1 VTFRDPRICFLRPEP
16 GGEGAFQALR
26 RLSFLLGDSG
36 MKITQIKTFPI
47 LLGSRPYLFV
57 KVETDEGIYGLG
69 EFGLTWK
76 EKAGIGAIEHI
87 TPDLLGKDPLNTE
100 RIWQELFRGYFF
112 PGGRINMAAQSAIDI
127 ALWDI
132 KGKALGQPVC
142 MLLGGRLRDK
152 VACYT
157 GIGGATPEQTAES
170 ARRKV
175 AQGWKYLRMAVIE
188 RGQVLEPPTAV
199 RDSVAHF
206 AAAREAV
213 GPEPHICIDIHTR
226 LDTPDTIRL
235 GRELEKY
242 NPFFLEDPLR
252 CENPQSYRIVRQ
264 HVSCPLAVGEQFATK
279 WEFRQMIEEEL
290 MDYARIDLCIVGGLT
305 EARKIANWCETHY
318 IKIVPH
324 NPLGPIC
331 AAACLHL
338 DLSTD
343 NFGVQEAGLVG
354 HKVMEDLF
362 PVQVPY
368 ESGCLLPSDRPGLG
382 VEFNEEAVSKYPF
395 QMPEVPRLRREDG
408 SFTNW

>member
-1 VTFRDPRICFLRPEP
+1 
-16 GGEGAFQALR
+16 
-26 RLSFLLGDSG
+26 
-36 MKITQIKTFPI
+36 MKISAVKTFPI
-47 LLGSRPYLFV
+47 LLGSRTYLFV
-57 KVETDEGIYGLG
+57 KIETDEGFYGVG

-76 EKAGIGAIEHI
+76 EKAGIGVIEHI
-87 TPDLLGKDPLNTE
+87 LPDLIGRDPLNIE

-132 KGKALGQPVC
+132 KGKALGQPVH
-142 MLLGGRLRDK
+142 MLLGGQLRDK

-157 GIGGATPEQTAES
+157 GVGGRTPEES
-170 ARRKV
+170 AEAGKRKV
-175 AQGWKYLRMAVIE
+175 EQGWKYLRMSAMD
-188 RGQVLEPPTAV
+188 RDGVLEPALSVNDAV
-199 RDSVAHF
+199 EHF
-206 AAAREAV
+206 AAVREAV
-213 GPEPHICIDIHTR
+213 GPEIHLCIDVHTR

-242 NPFFLEDPLR
+242 NPFFIEDPLR
-252 CENPQSYRIVRQ
+252 CENPQSYRVVRQ

-279 WEFRQMIEEEL
+279 WEFRQLIEEEL

-324 NPLGPIC
+324 NPLGPVS

-343 NFGVQEAGLVG
+343 NFGVQEGGMIGGTALT
-354 HKVMEDLF
+354 DLF

-368 ESGCLLPSDRPGLG
+368 ESGHLLPPNRPGLG
-382 VEFNEEAVSKYPF
+382 IEFNEEAASDYEFK
-395 QMPEVPRLRREDG
+395 MPDVPRLRREDG